1 MIRLTTHE
9 FKLHGL
15 PSELDGLR
23 AVQLTDLHRSHLTS
37 DSVLKRAVAVAME
50 CNPDIIFLTGD
61 YVTASPADVDP
72 CGHILAPLKASM
84 GVFAVLGNHDY
95 TTSASLVTTM
105 LEKHDIKV
113 LVNEN
118 VRLRGGLVIAGLE
131 DDRYGK
137 PDVARTLHGVKRD
150 EAVVILA
157 HNPIHVEKF
166 ADRPC
171 LVLSGHTHGG
181 QIHLP
186 ILTQREMRRIGA
198 GRYRAG
204 WYTAG
209 KAAVY
214 VNYGLGQVGL
224 PVRFLCKPEVSLFT
238 LRSGNLN

>member
-1 MIRLTTHE
+1 MIRITTHDFE
-9 FKLHGL
+9 LPGL
-15 PSELDGLR
+15 PRELDGLR
-23 AVQLTDLHRSHLTS
+23 AVQLTDLHRCHLTS
-37 DSVLKRAVAVAME
+37 DSVLRKAVSLALE
-50 CNPDIIFLTGD
+50 SKPDIVFLTGD
-61 YVTASPADVDP
+61 YVTTSTADVDP
-72 CGHILAPLKASM
+72 CGHILAPLKARL

-95 TTSASLVTTM
+95 TVSCTMVTNM
-105 LEKHDIKV
+105 LEKHGIRV

-118 VRLRGGLVIAGLE
+118 VRLDGGLVVAGLE

-137 PDVARTLHGVKRD
+137 PDVARTLHGVKRND
-150 EAVVILA
+150 PLVVLA

-166 ADRPC
+166 SERSC

-214 VNYGLGQVGL
+214 VNYGLGQVGF
-224 PVRFLCKPEVSLFT
+224 PVRFLCKPEVSVFT
-238 LRSGNLN
+238 LRSPAAM